1 MPFVLKR
8 VDYLDQAHQ
17 DIVISQEKSTGFIK
31 TNLPSTKIFHVKE
44 DELCTLQSFLMGIR

>member
-17 DIVISQEKSTGFIK
+17 DIVISQEKSAEFIK
-31 TNLPSTKIFHVKE
+31 TNLPSPKIFHVKE
-44 DELCTLQSFLMGIR
+44 DELCTVQSFLMGIR